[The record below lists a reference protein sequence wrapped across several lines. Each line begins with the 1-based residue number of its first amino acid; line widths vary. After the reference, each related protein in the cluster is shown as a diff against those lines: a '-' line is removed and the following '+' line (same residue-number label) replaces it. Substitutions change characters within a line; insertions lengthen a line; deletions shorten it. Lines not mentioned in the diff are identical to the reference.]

1 MRRFEMKPK
10 KEPESDIIRALG
22 VETSSGRGN
31 TLKRIALVGG
41 LILLTAAVFYALK
54 TTSKDN
60 SIQYKT
66 RDIERGSLTVT
77 VSATGTL
84 EPTNQVVVGSEL
96 SGIIKTVDVDY
107 NDQVKIDQV
116 LARMDTSKL
125 QAQVMQSKAELESAL
140 AKVLD
145 AQATVKEAADELDRL
160 QKVRELSRD
169 RVPSKQEMDS
179 AKATLERARA
189 AEAVAEAQVSQ
200 AKATLEVNE
209 TDMAKSIIRSPI
221 NGIVLSRN
229 VDPGQTVAASF
240 QAPVL
245 FTLAEDLT
253 KMELHVDVD
262 EADVGMV
269 EKNQA
274 ATFTVDAYPDR
285 TFSARITQV
294 RYGAKALEG
303 VVTYET
309 LLDVDNTDLV
319 LRPGMTATADITV
332 REIENAI
339 LIPNAALRFTPPVNE
354 IKAPSNGESFLSK
367 LIPHPPRSP
376 SQKQEAIAAGRGHH
390 RVWTVRDG
398 RLVAISITTGLT
410 DGVMTEVTGGDLE
423 PGMAVVIDTVS
434 SGR

>member
-1 MRRFEMKPK
+1 MWSFEMKPK
-10 KEPESDIIRALG
+10 KEPESDIISALG
-22 VETSSGRGN
+22 VETSSGRGRR
-31 TLKRIALVGG
+31 LKRIVLVGG
-41 LILLTAAVFYALK
+41 LALLTVAVFYALK
-54 TTSKDN
+54 TTGKGN
-60 SIQYKT
+60 SIHYKT

-84 EPTNQVVVGSEL
+84 EPTNQVDVGSEL
-96 SGIIKTVDVDY
+96 SGIIKTVEVDY

-125 QAQVMQSKAELESAL
+125 QAQVMQSKAALESAL
-140 AKVLD
+140 AKVQD
-145 AQATVKEAADELDRL
+145 AQATGKEAADELDRL
-160 QKVRELSRD
+160 LKVRELSRD
-169 RVPSKQEMDS
+169 KVPSKQEMDS
-179 AKATLERARA
+179 AKAALQRARA
-189 AEAVAEAQVSQ
+189 AEAVAKAQVSQ
-200 AKATLEVNE
+200 AKATLEANE

-229 VDPGQTVAASF
+229 VEPGQTVAASF

-294 RYGAKALEG
+294 RYGAKTLEG

-309 LLDVDNTDLV
+309 LLDVENTDLV

-332 REIENAI
+332 RKIENAV

-354 IKAPSNGESFLSK
+354 FKALSNGGSFLSK
-367 LIPHPPRSP
+367 LIPHPPRRP
-376 SQKQEAIAAGRGHH
+376 LQKQEEIAVGKGHH

-398 RLVAISITTGLT
+398 RLVAIPITTGLT
-410 DGVMTEVTGGDLE
+410 NGVVTEVTGGDLK

-434 SGR
+434 SGK